1 MAPTEASILSNFLLP
16 PAPLPAFITLRQF
29 TELFPRALQSEP
41 EIKVLYRELQHQRAI
56 DADDVKRNI
65 ATEVKRGEK
74 QRRATFNSRQ
84 KADQFDLLELG
95 GRDIHGEAELFG
107 PSQNHTPRDAH
118 TIRTVVPELERA
130 STELEAQIAAMEAES
145 DALLAEIKSSIGD
158 LSDLRYGRF
167 AKTPGASEDVSHDVL
182 VTLKRLV
189 AACDVAK
196 DG

>member
-16 PAPLPAFITLRQF
+16 PAPLPAFMTLRQF

-65 ATEVKRGEK
+65 AAEVNRGEK

-84 KADQFDLLELG
+84 KFDQVDIPELG
-95 GRDIHGEAELFG
+95 GQEIHGEAELFG

-118 TIRTVVPELERA
+118 TIHTVVPEIERA
-130 STELEAQIAAMEAES
+130 SAELESQIATMEAES
-145 DALLAEIKSSIGD
+145 DALLAEIQTSVGD

-167 AKTPGASEDVSHDVL
+167 TKTPGAREDISEDVL

-189 AACDVAK
+189 AACDAAK
-196 DG
+196 NG